1 MSEGFEQLIL
11 SDYMMWSSTALKNFD
26 YYDITITNNNNNI
39 RI

>member
-11 SDYMMWSSTALKNFD
+11 SDHTMWSSTALKNFD
-26 YYDITITNNNNNI
+26 YYDKTITNNNNNI